1 MSDTFTSEATVQR
14 KLLNSIIPLITH
26 QKIIG
31 AVYKQTTRVVN
42 TTCLPLFH
50 YSKTRSQQRDVLH
63 PSKHHLGYQNLLFLD
78 LLALKFSQQFLSG
91 YWFVVFCRYLCPQSK
106 SRHRSN
112 MSHYVGSPLTLIF
125 LKNLPFLSNVY
136 HCQLRQYSL
145 SYLLRFQRKCRPLL
159 LLMNSEFR
167 Q

>member
-31 AVYKQTTRVVN
+31 AVYKQTTRVVKLSILIAFFPN
-42 TTCLPLFH
+42 
-50 YSKTRSQQRDVLH
+50 SSQQCDVLH
-63 PSKHHLGYQNLLFLD
+63 PNKHHPRYQNLLFLD
-78 LLALKFSQQFLSG
+78 LLSLKFSQQFLSG
-91 YWFVVFCRYLCPQSK
+91 YLFVVFCRYLCPQSK

-125 LKNLPFLSNVY
+125 LRNLPFLSNVY
-136 HCQLRQYSL
+136 HCQLRQHSL
-145 SYLLRFQRKCRPLL
+145 SYLLRFQRECRPLL